1 MKRESEYP
9 TYPPLFIVK
18 ITEKL
23 RRFFLRLNRR
33 FTHPNVVIWET
44 IHNFWV
50 AAAINVAA
58 ELGIADIL
66 KEQSRSIDELAEQTQ
81 THAESLYR
89 MMRMLA
95 SQGIFREVKERRF
108 ITTSLARPL
117 EDDQIRYLILSHL
130 TSRHFFMFADLMTAV
145 KTGKR
150 VSDKFA
156 GDDLFKHLGRDE
168 QRNEWFNKAMSNV
181 SKMQVPAI
189 LSVFSFKPFGRII
202 DVGGGHG
209 LFLAAI
215 LQKNARCKGVVFD
228 LPQAI
233 LKTRTLIDA
242 YSLGD
247 RLEMVGGDFFESVPG
262 GGDLYMMKSVLHDWD
277 DESSI
282 KILNNVREA
291 MSPSSRLLIIEAV
304 IEEGNTPSFGKM
316 TDILMMVALGGK
328 ERTRAQFESLLSQT
342 GFKIRKIH
350 STITPHSI
358 IEAEKI

>member
-66 KEQSRSIDELAEQTQ
+66 KEQSRSIDELADQTQ

-95 SQGIFREVKERRF
+95 SQGIFREIKERRF

-117 EDDQIRYLILSHL
+117 EDDQIRYLLLSHL
-130 TSRHFFMFADLMTAV
+130 TSRHFFMFADLMTTV

-168 QRNEWFNKAMSNV
+168 QRNEWFNKAMSNA

-189 LSVFSFKPFGRII
+189 LSVFSFKPFGKII

-215 LQKNARCKGVVFD
+215 LQHNALCKGVVFD

-233 LKTRTLIDA
+233 FKPKTLRDA

-247 RLEMVGGDFFESVPG
+247 RLEMVGGDFFERVPG
-262 GGDLYMMKSVLHDWD
+262 GGDLYIMKSILHDWD
-277 DESSI
+277 DEFSI
-282 KILNNVREA
+282 KILNNVHEA
-291 MSPSSRLLIIEAV
+291 MPPSSRLLIIEAV

-316 TDILMMVALGGK
+316 TDILMMVAGGGK
-328 ERTRAQFESLLSQT
+328 ERTRTQFESLLNQT

-350 STITPHSI
+350 TTITPHSI
-358 IEAEKI
+358 IESEKI